1 MSNEIEVVFQEGC
14 FDHLEMTQE
23 EIDELKATIIR
34 QCKDGTVWDTAER
47 LTLEEEEEVLAMIEI
62 QKLNTRQ

>member
-1 MSNEIEVVFQEGC
+1 MTSKTEVVFAEGC
-14 FDHLEMTQE
+14 FDHLDMTQE
-23 EIDELKATIIR
+23 EIDALKATIIE
-34 QCKDGTVWDTAER
+34 QCESGTIWDTAER